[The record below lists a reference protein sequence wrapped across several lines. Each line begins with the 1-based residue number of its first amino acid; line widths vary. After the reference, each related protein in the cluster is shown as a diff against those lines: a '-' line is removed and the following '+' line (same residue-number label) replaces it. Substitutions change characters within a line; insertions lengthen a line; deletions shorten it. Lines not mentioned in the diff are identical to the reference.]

1 MIGEISASLG
11 QLINL
16 TELSLDN
23 NQLSGKK
30 LRKVDLYFCH
40 LLWSFALLLTHSLTH
55 SLARL
60 FHSPTHSSLTC
71 SLIYSLAHQLANSFN
86 YSLAK

>member
-1 MIGEISASLG
+1 MIGEIPVSLG

-40 LLWSFALLLTHSLTH
+40 LLWSFAILLTHSL
-55 SLARL
+55 SLL

-71 SLIYSLAHQLANSFN
+71 SLIYSLAHQLANSFT
-86 YSLAK
+86 YSLAQ